1 MDVEQALA
9 EGAALLHE
17 GTESNSF
24 AHIEYE
30 QGDVDQAFA
39 EADHVFRKRLHHGR
53 FHAAPLEGRATL
65 ADWDAGTRELT
76 VWMSTQIPHL
86 VRTLLCHSIGLTEKQ
101 LRVIAPDV
109 GGAFG
114 LKLHLWPEDYL
125 VSVASMRAGSPV
137 KWVEDRYEALA
148 ASLHAKEIVCDLE
161 IATRSDGTFLAMR
174 AATSETPAPTR
185 RIRSRRSSTRCAP
198 PSCCPTSTTSAPLG
212 SRSTRSSRTSARP
225 GPTGGRLDERP
236 DGP

>member
-1 MDVEQALA
+1 MDATAARALDGVVLVLTAEDVADIPAIATDSRDDVVANNRPVLPSDRVRFVGEPVACVVARSRYVAEDALALVDVEFDPLPALMDVEQALA

-86 VRTLLCHSIGLTEKQ
+86 VRTLLCHSIGLTEK
-101 LRVIAPDV
+101 
-109 GGAFG
+109 
-114 LKLHLWPEDYL
+114 
-125 VSVASMRAGSPV
+125 
-137 KWVEDRYEALA
+137 
-148 ASLHAKEIVCDLE
+148 C
-161 IATRSDGTFLAMR
+161 
-174 AATSETPAPTR
+174 
-185 RIRSRRSSTRCAP
+185 CA
-198 PSCCPTSTTSAPLG
+198 
-212 SRSTRSSRTSARP
+212 
-225 GPTGGRLDERP
+225 
-236 DGP
+236 